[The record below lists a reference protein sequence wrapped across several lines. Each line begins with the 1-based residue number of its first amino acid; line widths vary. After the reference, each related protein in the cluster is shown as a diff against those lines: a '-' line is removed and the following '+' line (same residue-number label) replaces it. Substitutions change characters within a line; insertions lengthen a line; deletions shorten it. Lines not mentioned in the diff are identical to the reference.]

1 MTMPLQRGS
10 TAWINYQLK
19 LKESAR
25 PGSVASDLA
34 ARGAELDAARALGEQ
49 FKATGIANRAKADAA
64 GHGREQEIAANA
76 ARAAVEATRRTGVT
90 PEAKKANLSK
100 QTKATSGN
108 VGYQN
113 MLALQRANAAR
124 DRREQQSLTR
134 FFTSM
139 IYAWPPSIG
148 VVVSR
153 GRR

>member
-1 MTMPLQRGS
+1 MIPPRQTDAV
-10 TAWINYQLK
+10 TAAQIAAGKKRSAEMDLNRAI
-19 LKESAR
+19 LKELADYN
-25 PGSVASDLA
+25 ASHSKLSLA
-34 ARGAELDAARALGEQ
+34 AY
-49 FKATGIANRAKADAA
+49 KAKNYK
-64 GHGREQEIAANA
+64 NA
-76 ARAAVEATRRTGVT
+76 ADSAAAVTKRIGVT

-148 VVVSR
+148 VVVKR